1 MRAVT
6 RVLTVIAA
14 LAAIGAARA
23 AAQRPQT
30 RQGFWMGVGLGYGS
44 TAFTCDGCTS
54 DRESGLAV
62 DARAGW
68 TLSQKLLLGGDITMW
83 NKDID
88 KVNHWVGNATLVA
101 LYYPMEMG
109 GLFLKGG
116 AGLSALELS
125 SGGEMA
131 SGESF
136 GLTAG
141 IGYDIRFAGN
151 FSLTALVGFM
161 FGGPRDLQYQGTTL
175 LSGLGY
181 SAVTMSLGL
190 TVH

>member
-14 LAAIGAARA
+14 LAAIGAGRA

-30 RQGFWMGVGLGYGS
+30 RHGFWIGFGLGYGS
-44 TAFTCDGCTS
+44 TDFTCDGCTI
-54 DRESGLAV
+54 DRESGLTV

-101 LYYPMEMG
+101 LCYPMAMG

-125 SGGEMA
+125 SGGATA
-131 SGESF
+131 S
-136 GLTAG
+136 A
-141 IGYDIRFAGN
+141 DN
-151 FSLTALVGFM
+151 
-161 FGGPRDLQYQGTTL
+161 
-175 LSGLGY
+175 
-181 SAVTMSLGL
+181 AVTMSLGL
-190 TVH
+190 TIH

>member
-14 LAAIGAARA
+14 LAAIGAGRA

-30 RQGFWMGVGLGYGS
+30 RPGFWMGFGLGYGS
-44 TAFTCDGCTS
+44 TAFTCDGCTI
-54 DRESGLAV
+54 DRESGFTA
-62 DARAGW
+62 DARVGW
-68 TLSQKLLLGGDITMW
+68 ALSQKLSLGGDITMW
-83 NKDID
+83 TKDID
-88 KVNHWVGNATLVA
+88 KVNYWVGNASLVA

-125 SGGEMA
+125 SRGETA

-141 IGYDIRFAGN
+141 IGYDIRFARKT
-151 FSLTALVGFM
+151 SLTAVFDFL
-161 FGGPRDLQYQGTTL
+161 FGGPRDLQNQGTTL

-181 SAVTMSLGL
+181 NAVTMSLGL
-190 TVH
+190 TIH

>member
-1 MRAVT
+1 VT

-14 LAAIGAARA
+14 LAVLGAGWA

-30 RQGFWMGVGLGYGS
+30 RQGFWMAVGVGYGS
-44 TAFTCDGCTS
+44 TDFTCDGCTI
-54 DRESGLAV
+54 DRESGLTAA
-62 DARAGW
+62 ARVGW

-83 NKDID
+83 NKDIE
-88 KVNHWVGNATLVA
+88 KVNYWVGNASLVA

-125 SGGEMA
+125 SGGEPA
-131 SGESF
+131 NGESF
-136 GLTAG
+136 GLTVG
-141 IGYDIRFAGN
+141 IGYDLRFAPN
-151 FSLTALVGFM
+151 TSLTALFDFL

-181 SAVTMSLGL
+181 NAATLSLGL
-190 TVH
+190 TIH